1 MIKVALQSVRHC
13 ACEPSD
19 LLRNLNHI
27 LCAQLRSQLVSA
39 AYLFLDTEKSLARYA
54 AAGHPPMLHCRNRML
69 QRLDNN
75 GLLLG
80 VFPDA
85 EDPVCELAIES
96 GDRFVLYTD
105 GVIEPEDAQ
114 GCSFGDSR
122 LDEVVGA
129 D

>member
-1 MIKVALQSVRHC
+1 
-13 ACEPSD
+13 
-19 LLRNLNHI
+19 
-27 LCAQLRSQLVSA
+27 
-39 AYLFLDTEKSLARYA
+39 
-54 AAGHPPMLHCRNRML
+54 ML

-85 EDPVCELAIES
+85 EYPVCELAIES

-114 GCSFGDSR
+114 GCSFGDGR

-129 D
+129 NRAGPPAELVGQLLAELRQWQPRAAHQHDDITLVVVDVL